1 MTRFDIKLP
10 EPIVLSV
17 LSDAGAFEPEDISD
31 CSLSP
36 PGNLTRDLRRAA
48 VFCADPAR
56 ASWIVPSNP
65 QFSMA

>member
-1 MTRFDIKLP
+1 MICFDIKLP

-17 LSDAGAFEPEDISD
+17 LSDAGALEPEDISD
-31 CSLSP
+31 GSLSP
-36 PGNLTRDLRRAA
+36 GESTRDLRRAA

>member
-1 MTRFDIKLP
+1 MICFDIKLP

-31 CSLSP
+31 GSLS

-56 ASWIVPSNP
+56 ASWIVPFVSGV
-65 QFSMA
+65 SMA